1 MKEVF
6 LQEAEKYAKQ
16 NHRRRAW
23 RKFVQVM
30 ACVVVFCTTYALILP
45 AITMERN
52 PCDLTEHTHSES
64 CYEKVASGAV
74 GSNTCTYESLG
85 VHVHTQD
92 CYNDESL
99 PICGQADYLIHEHN
113 DDCMDENGAIVCQ
126 LPEVSAH
133 VHTDACYRIAETEP
147 VETEPAETESVHT
160 HSEDCYGTERGA
172 LICKVAETE
181 GHSHGEKCYTR
192 GELVCQLPEQEG
204 HAHGEGCSETVLV
217 CDLTV
222 EPHLHGNG
230 CYVQQTCDIP
240 EGEEHTHTEE
250 CTGDILNCDLTEQPH
265 VHTNG
270 CWQTNSLCDLAEV
283 EGHAHGTACYESLLT
298 CELSEEPA
306 HQHTD
311 ECYEMV
317 SVLNCG
323 LEEGAVIPAATET
336 AEPELICTEPVA
348 QVHIHSEE
356 CFTTEN
362 ADEDTLTCTLAED
375 ENHTHSIICY
385 GTWKLIC
392 TQEEHTH
399 DLMCQNDPE
408 ADVETRAIW
417 EATFAH
423 VVLTGDRNA
432 DVLAIAETQLGYVES
447 SDNYVVWEDGTV
459 HGYTRYGEWYGVPH
473 GDWCGM
479 FVSFCLRYAE
489 VDNIPIN
496 YGVRPWI
503 EDLRERKL
511 YHTAEEYTPRPGD
524 IVFYDWEGDGLSD
537 HVGIVAEIIE
547 ATEEEPAKLK
557 AIEGNSSNCVQYVTY
572 DLDDE
577 VILGYSELPE
587 KETYCGLE
595 AHIHGNA
602 CSDAEGNLICTLT
615 EHTHTEK
622 CEVAP
627 VYYCGFDEHTH
638 DEECSDAEGNLI
650 CTLTEHTHTEEC
662 MQNKALCICGL
673 LLHSH
678 SEACS
683 DESGELICGLEE
695 HTESVLCSV
704 DLSSLVEED
713 REAVI
718 NVIMLIEQ
726 LPSAEEIDAKLMEYE
741 NAGDLE
747 GQDVYFEEVWTQ
759 VCYVYSQYALLSEE
773 QKACVTNAD
782 KLLELEYMWADMEE
796 ISTFAEYTIP
806 ENFTSPVSGVN
817 THKHH
822 TDGTELLSFDEWRG
836 FVYSKHFLE
845 TATNGTYLDAFEAPA
860 NAANYARPNYRC
872 LVIKEK
878 ADGSL
883 YVAEHIWAST
893 LKSMT
898 PKQLAAKLDDTTK
911 GFFYLTNAKAEFT
924 NNAAND
930 DYYPATGKLV
940 EVYFNWKYFTEV
952 NYWVANPGFST
963 INLNVSSPANIGTKA
978 ADDVHATLNLYNY
991 DETIND
997 YDDTPLRAM
1006 SKAGYLFFHDN
1017 VVLDGKW
1024 GDPINPKED
1033 SVDGIGGREAS
1044 LPGADPSSTNSKQ
1057 YGRDMYGLYNLPVM
1071 EDTLDPNGFPQS
1083 EKGTMQLYFDPNGSY
1098 HRATMENGGGLFRK
1112 DSEGYWWYDS
1122 VDTAA
1127 YYDQSTNRF
1136 KLYNCSLVPAYTI
1149 YYNTKGFN
1157 QWADGNYSP
1166 VRMGNFL
1173 PFNDVNADTTRWL
1186 KPLIDT
1192 AKKLDSTKTATDSN
1206 LTYSTQNYV
1215 ALKAPVDNWFG
1226 MTMDIEFY
1234 MPEDGKMNDQD
1245 MIFDFHGDDD
1255 VFVYI
1260 GIWDEQLKDYDYRLV
1275 LDIGGTHGA
1284 RSGNINFATGAVL
1297 DRPATDSGKR
1307 ERTLKEIFNLSGD
1320 TFEDYTNLKLKFY
1333 YMERGGNISYCRLRF
1348 NLPTLPQRSLTVTKE
1363 LTVEE
1368 EGLKDFLEDTYVY
1381 DFRVVKADS
1390 NGNPTTE
1397 PMIQEGE
1404 EFIILENGAAV
1415 GFGTVG
1421 ADGWFQLK
1429 AGQSAE
1435 FDNMAALTN
1444 SFRTDYFVEERLPVN
1459 LVGQY
1464 EGVEYVVGSGTNTA
1478 IKPDGTATF
1487 TTFQTGKLAAED
1499 TQHIIYRNKVDAAKL
1514 GTLKVT
1520 KTEAMGSDLDES
1532 DSYRIQVKLGG
1543 ILLPVGTEYTVTD
1556 SQGNIM
1562 VSPNP
1567 TVQEAGILQLKV
1579 GQTATITKGILAG
1592 TVYEVTE
1599 LDTGS
1604 GFHATYSGTVTA
1616 EGTMEV
1622 TESGVSGDFPVG
1634 GEVHITVTNS
1644 DYRYSADIP
1653 FSKEAVGNNTQET
1666 FRFNVEQVTQTSDG
1680 IWIMDSSLEEASITV
1695 TGDSVTTGS
1704 IFLTYTQPG
1713 IYNYRISEKQGDSG
1727 FLYDSTFYIV
1737 EVTVTEKDGAV
1748 ATNILKNGTES
1759 VDGLRFV
1766 NYRAGSLTLGKQ
1778 VEGSAP
1784 GTQRAFMFTLRME
1797 NTITSLKQEYTA
1809 VRVKADGTTSSETIT
1824 FIDSE
1829 AVISLK
1835 SGESLSIDYVPYGT
1849 VWAIT
1854 ETDTDG
1860 YIVSY
1865 CVNGG
1870 SMVYGDQANGSH
1882 NGADTV
1888 VSFLNK
1894 CSYELPNTGG
1904 VGTTSYTMA
1913 GLVLMIFSMAYLLYR
1928 SKARRMEEF

>member
-1 MKEVF
+1 MRKI
-6 LQEAEKYAKQ
+6 LMQEAEQYAKQ
-16 NHRRRAW
+16 NHRRRIW
-23 RKFVQVM
+23 RKFVRAM

-45 AITMERN
+45 AITMEKN
-52 PCDLTEHTHSES
+52 PCD
-64 CYEKVASGAV
+64 
-74 GSNTCTYESLG
+74 
-85 VHVHTQD
+85 
-92 CYNDESL
+92 
-99 PICGQADYLIHEHN
+99 
-113 DDCMDENGAIVCQ
+113 M
-126 LPEVSAH
+126 
-133 VHTDACYRIAETEP
+133 
-147 VETEPAETESVHT
+147 
-160 HSEDCYGTERGA
+160 
-172 LICKVAETE
+172 
-181 GHSHGEKCYTR
+181 
-192 GELVCQLPEQEG
+192 
-204 HAHGEGCSETVLV
+204 
-217 CDLTV
+217 
-222 EPHLHGNG
+222 
-230 CYVQQTCDIP
+230 
-240 EGEEHTHTEE
+240 EEHTHGDSCYVSTE
-250 CTGDILNCDLTEQPH
+250 
-265 VHTNG
+265 
-270 CWQTNSLCDLAEV
+270 
-283 EGHAHGTACYESLLT
+283 
-298 CELSEEPA
+298 
-306 HQHTD
+306 
-311 ECYEMV
+311 
-317 SVLNCG
+317 
-323 LEEGAVIPAATET
+323 
-336 AEPELICTEPVA
+336 
-348 QVHIHSEE
+348 
-356 CFTTEN
+356 
-362 ADEDTLTCTLAED
+362 EDTLTCTLPED
-375 ENHTHSIICY
+375 ENHTHSAICY
-385 GTWKLIC
+385 GTWELIC
-392 TQEEHTH
+392 GKAEHTH
-399 DLMCQNDPE
+399 DLLCQNDPE
-408 ADVETRAIW
+408 ADVETEADW
-417 EATFAH
+417 MATFAD
-423 VVLTGDRNA
+423 VTLTGEWDE
-432 DVLAIAETQLGYVES
+432 DLLSIARSQLGYQES
-447 SDNYVVWEDGTV
+447 TRNYEVMEDGETIK
-459 HGYTRYGEWYGVPH
+459 GYTRYGDWYGMPY
-473 GDWCGM
+473 GDWCAM
-479 FVSFCLRYAE
+479 FVSFCLNYA
-489 VDNIPIN
+489 DIPRDAIP
-496 YGVRPWI
+496 YEASCPDWI
-503 EDLRERKL
+503 EALQDTDYDLYRP
-511 YHTAEEYTPRPGD
+511 AGEYTPVPGD
-524 IVFYDWEGDGLSD
+524 LIYFDWDGNGISD
-537 HVGIVAEIIE
+537 HVGIVAEIIP
-547 ATEEEPAKLK
+547 ATETEPARVKT
-557 AIEGNSSNCVQYVTY
+557 IEGNCGDCVMEQEYS
-572 DLDDE
+572 LDNS
-577 VILGYSELPE
+577 VILGYGQLPE
-587 KETYCGLE
+587 KPLIYCCDFRE
-595 AHIHGNA
+595 
-602 CSDAEGNLICTLT
+602 
-615 EHTHTEK
+615 
-622 CEVAP
+622 
-627 VYYCGFDEHTH
+627 
-638 DEECSDAEGNLI
+638 
-650 CTLTEHTHTEEC
+650 
-662 MQNKALCICGL
+662 
-673 LLHSH
+673 HSH
-678 SEACS
+678 DAACLN
-683 DESGELICGLEE
+683 ENGELICGMEE
-695 HTESVLCSV
+695 HTHGSDCDTLT
-704 DLSSLVEED
+704 DEEW
-713 REAVI
+713 AQVQQVI
-718 NVIMLIEQ
+718 ALIDEM
-726 LPSAEEIDAKLMEYE
+726 PSAAEIDAKLMEYE
-741 NAGDLE
+741 DAGDLA
-747 GQDVYFEEVWTQ
+747 GQDVYFEEVWNL
-759 VCYVYSQYALLSEE
+759 VRSIYAQYFQLSEE

-822 TDGTELLSFDEWRG
+822 TNGTELLSFDEWRG

-845 TATNGTYLDAFEAPA
+845 TATTDTYLDAFEAPA

-911 GFFYLTNAKAEFT
+911 GFFYITNAKAEFT
-924 NNAAND
+924 NNAANG
-930 DYYPATGKLV
+930 DYYPATGKSV
-940 EVYFNWKYFTEV
+940 EVYFNWKYFTKV

-1044 LPGADPSSTNSKQ
+1044 LPGADPSSTYSKQ

-1122 VDTAA
+1122 MDTAA

-1149 YYNTKGFN
+1149 YFNTKGFN

-1234 MPEDGKMNDQD
+1234 MPEDGKINDQD

-1320 TFEDYTNLKLKFY
+1320 TFEAYTNLKLKFY

-1348 NLPTLPQRSLTVTKE
+1348 NLPTLLQRSLTVTKE

-1404 EFIILENGAAV
+1404 EFIILENGAAA

-1464 EGVEYVVGSGTNTA
+1464 EGVEYVVSSGTNTV

-1634 GEVHITVTNS
+1634 GEIHITVTNS

-1713 IYNYRISEKQGDSG
+1713 IYYYRISEKQGDSG

-1824 FIDSE
+1824 FINSE

-1849 VWAIT
+1849 VWSIT

-1904 VGTTSYTMA
+1904 AGTTSYTMA

-1928 SKARRMEEF
+1928 SKARRREEF

>member
-1 MKEVF
+1 MRKI
-6 LQEAEKYAKQ
+6 LMQEAEKYAKQ
-16 NHRRRAW
+16 NHRRRIW
-23 RKFVQVM
+23 RKFVRAM
-30 ACVVVFCTTYALILP
+30 ACVVVFCTTYALTLP
-45 AITMERN
+45 AITMEKN
-52 PCDLTEHTHSES
+52 PCD
-64 CYEKVASGAV
+64 
-74 GSNTCTYESLG
+74 
-85 VHVHTQD
+85 
-92 CYNDESL
+92 
-99 PICGQADYLIHEHN
+99 
-113 DDCMDENGAIVCQ
+113 M
-126 LPEVSAH
+126 
-133 VHTDACYRIAETEP
+133 
-147 VETEPAETESVHT
+147 
-160 HSEDCYGTERGA
+160 
-172 LICKVAETE
+172 
-181 GHSHGEKCYTR
+181 
-192 GELVCQLPEQEG
+192 
-204 HAHGEGCSETVLV
+204 
-217 CDLTV
+217 
-222 EPHLHGNG
+222 
-230 CYVQQTCDIP
+230 
-240 EGEEHTHTEE
+240 EEHTHGDSCYVSTE
-250 CTGDILNCDLTEQPH
+250 
-265 VHTNG
+265 
-270 CWQTNSLCDLAEV
+270 
-283 EGHAHGTACYESLLT
+283 
-298 CELSEEPA
+298 
-306 HQHTD
+306 
-311 ECYEMV
+311 
-317 SVLNCG
+317 
-323 LEEGAVIPAATET
+323 
-336 AEPELICTEPVA
+336 
-348 QVHIHSEE
+348 
-356 CFTTEN
+356 
-362 ADEDTLTCTLAED
+362 EDTLTCTLPED
-375 ENHTHSIICY
+375 ENHTHSAICY
-385 GTWKLIC
+385 GTWELIC
-392 TQEEHTH
+392 GKAEHTH
-399 DLMCQNDPE
+399 DLLCQNDPE
-408 ADVETRAIW
+408 ADVETEADW
-417 EATFAH
+417 MATFAD
-423 VVLTGDRNA
+423 VTLTGEWDE
-432 DVLAIAETQLGYVES
+432 DLLSIARSQLGYQES
-447 SDNYVVWEDGTV
+447 TRNYEVMEDGETIK
-459 HGYTRYGEWYGVPH
+459 GYTRYGDWYGMPY
-473 GDWCGM
+473 GDWCAM
-479 FVSFCLRYAE
+479 FVSFCLNYA
-489 VDNIPIN
+489 DIPRDAIP
-496 YGVRPWI
+496 YEASCPDWI
-503 EDLRERKL
+503 EALQDTDYDLYRP
-511 YHTAEEYTPRPGD
+511 AGEYTPVPGD
-524 IVFYDWEGDGLSD
+524 LIYFDWDGNGISD
-537 HVGIVAEIIE
+537 HVGIVAEIIP
-547 ATEEEPAKLK
+547 ATETEPARVKT
-557 AIEGNSSNCVQYVTY
+557 IEGNCGDCVMEQEYS
-572 DLDDE
+572 LDNS
-577 VILGYSELPE
+577 VILGYGQLPE
-587 KETYCGLE
+587 KPLIYCCDFRE
-595 AHIHGNA
+595 
-602 CSDAEGNLICTLT
+602 
-615 EHTHTEK
+615 
-622 CEVAP
+622 
-627 VYYCGFDEHTH
+627 
-638 DEECSDAEGNLI
+638 
-650 CTLTEHTHTEEC
+650 
-662 MQNKALCICGL
+662 
-673 LLHSH
+673 HSH
-678 SEACS
+678 DAACLN
-683 DESGELICGLEE
+683 ENGELICGMEE
-695 HTESVLCSV
+695 HTHGSDCDTLT
-704 DLSSLVEED
+704 DEEW
-713 REAVI
+713 AQVQQVI
-718 NVIMLIEQ
+718 ALIDEM
-726 LPSAEEIDAKLMEYE
+726 PSAAEIDAKLMEYE
-741 NAGDLE
+741 DAGDLA
-747 GQDVYFEEVWTQ
+747 GQDVYFEEVWNL
-759 VCYVYSQYALLSEE
+759 VRSIYAQYFQLSEE

-817 THKHH
+817 TYKHH
-822 TDGTELLSFDEWRG
+822 TNGTELLSFDEWRG

-845 TATNGTYLDAFEAPA
+845 TATTDTYLDAFEAPA

-911 GFFYLTNAKAEFT
+911 GFFYITNAKAEFT
-924 NNAAND
+924 NNAANG
-930 DYYPATGKLV
+930 DYYPATGKSV
-940 EVYFNWKYFTEV
+940 EVYFNWKYFTKV

-1044 LPGADPSSTNSKQ
+1044 LPGADPSSTYSKQ

-1122 VDTAA
+1122 MDTAA

-1149 YYNTKGFN
+1149 YFNTKGFN

-1234 MPEDGKMNDQD
+1234 MPEDGKINDQD

-1320 TFEDYTNLKLKFY
+1320 TFEAYTNLKLKFY

-1348 NLPTLPQRSLTVTKE
+1348 NLPTLLQRSLTVTKE

-1404 EFIILENGAAV
+1404 EFIILENGAAA

-1464 EGVEYVVGSGTNTA
+1464 EGVEYVVSSGTNTV

-1543 ILLPVGTEYTVTD
+1543 VLLPVGTEYTVTD

-1634 GEVHITVTNS
+1634 GEIHITVTNS

-1713 IYNYRISEKQGDSG
+1713 IYYYRISEKQGDSG

-1824 FIDSE
+1824 FINSE

-1849 VWAIT
+1849 VWSIT

-1904 VGTTSYTMA
+1904 AGTTSYTMA

-1928 SKARRMEEF
+1928 SKARRREEF

>member
-1 MKEVF
+1 MQKKH

-16 NHRRRAW
+16 NQRRRNW
-23 RKFVQVM
+23 RKIVRVM

-45 AITMERN
+45 AITLEKTQ
-52 PCDLTEHTHSES
+52 CGLSEHTHSES
-64 CYEKVASGAV
+64 CYEKVLSESAESLV
-74 GSNTCTYESLG
+74 CTYESLG
-85 VHVHTQD
+85 VHVHTSD
-92 CYNDESL
+92 CYDGENRL
-99 PICGQADYLIHEHN
+99 VCGQADYLVHKHN
-113 DDCMDENGAIVCQ
+113 EDCVDENGTIVCRI
-126 LPEVSAH
+126 PEVCAH
-133 VHTDACYRIAETEP
+133 EHTDDCYRL
-147 VETEPAETESVHT
+147 VETEPDETETMAAEDIHVH
-160 HSEDCYGTERGA
+160 SDDCYVTQRGE
-172 LICKVAETE
+172 LICQLTETE
-181 GHSHGEKCYTR
+181 GHTHGQTCFTQ
-192 GELVCQLPEQEG
+192 GELVCQLTEEEG
-204 HAHGEGCSETVLV
+204 H
-217 CDLTV
+217 
-222 EPHLHGNG
+222 
-230 CYVQQTCDIP
+230 
-240 EGEEHTHTEE
+240 TH
-250 CTGDILNCDLTEQPH
+250 DA
-265 VHTNG
+265 
-270 CWQTNSLCDLAEV
+270 S
-283 EGHAHGTACYESLLT
+283 CYESLLS
-298 CELSEEPA
+298 CERSEAAA
-306 HQHTD
+306 HEHTNA
-311 ECYEMV
+311 CYETV
-317 SVLNCG
+317 AVLICE
-323 LEEGAVIPAATET
+323 LEEGVFPAQTTET
-336 AEPELICTEPVA
+336 PEAAEPELICTEPVVE
-348 QVHIHSEE
+348 VHIHSED
-356 CFTTEN
+356 CFAATE
-362 ADEDTLTCTLAED
+362 EDPLTCTLPED
-375 ENHTHSIICY
+375 ENHTHSEICY
-385 GTWKLIC
+385 GNWKLVC
-392 TQEEHTH
+392 GKEEHTH
-399 DLMCQNDPE
+399 DLVCLNDPE
-408 ADVETRAIW
+408 ADVETEAIW
-417 EATFAH
+417 KATF
-423 VVLTGDRNA
+423 VDVTLTGEWSA
-432 DVLAIAETQLGYVES
+432 DVVAIARSQLGYRES
-447 SDNYVVWEDGTV
+447 TRNYEVMDDGETTK
-459 HGYTRYGEWYGVPH
+459 GYTRYGDWYGDPY
-473 GDWCGM
+473 GDWCAM
-479 FVSFCLRYAE
+479 FASFCLHYA
-489 VDNIPIN
+489 
-496 YGVRPWI
+496 GVENMQLNSSCPKWI
-503 EDLRERKL
+503 EKLTDEKL
-511 YHTAEEYTPRPGD
+511 YHLTGEYIPVSGD
-524 IVFYDWEGDGLSD
+524 LIFFDWDEDEVSD
-537 HVGIVAEIIE
+537 HVGIVAEVVP
-547 ATEEEPAKLK
+547 ATEEEPAKVK
-557 AIEGNSSNCVQYVTY
+557 TIEGNIADRVAEQEYE
-572 DLDDE
+572 LDEDI
-577 VILGYSELPE
+577 ILGYGQMPE
-587 KETYCGLE
+587 KLPDYCCGLR
-595 AHIHGNA
+595 
-602 CSDAEGNLICTLT
+602 
-615 EHTHTEK
+615 EHCHDTS
-622 CEVAP
+622 CM
-627 VYYCGFDEHTH
+627 DENG
-638 DEECSDAEGNLI
+638 DP
-650 CTLTEHTHTEEC
+650 
-662 MQNKALCICGL
+662 
-673 LLHSH
+673 
-678 SEACS
+678 
-683 DESGELICGLEE
+683 ICGLEE
-695 HTESVLCSV
+695 HTHTSGCDPLTDEELAQVQQVITLI
-704 DLSSLVEED
+704 DEMPSSG
-713 REAVI
+713 
-718 NVIMLIEQ
+718 
-726 LPSAEEIDAKLMEYE
+726 EIDARLMEYE
-741 NAGDLE
+741 DAGDLA

-759 VCYVYSQYALLSEE
+759 VCEIYAQYALLSDK
-773 QKACVTNAD
+773 QKDCVTNAD

-845 TATNGTYLDAFEAPA
+845 TATTDTYLDAFEAPA

-878 ADGSL
+878 ADASL

-911 GFFYLTNAKAEFT
+911 GFFYITNAKAEFT
-924 NNAAND
+924 NNAANG
-930 DYYPATGKLV
+930 DYYPATGKSV

-1006 SKAGYLFFHDN
+1006 SKAGYLFFQDN
-1017 VVLDGKW
+1017 VVLDDKW

-1044 LPGADPSSTNSKQ
+1044 LPGADPSSNYSNW
-1057 YGRDMYGLYNLPVM
+1057 YERDMYGLYNLPVM

-1149 YYNTKGFN
+1149 HFNTKAFN
-1157 QWADGNYSP
+1157 QWADGNYNP

-1173 PFNDVNADTTRWL
+1173 PFNDVNPDTTRWL

-1192 AKKLDSTKTATDSN
+1192 VKKLDSTATDSN

-1234 MPEDGKMNDQD
+1234 MPEDGKMNGQD
-1245 MIFDFHGDDD
+1245 VIFDFHGDDD

-1297 DRPATDSGKR
+1297 DRPATDSGTR

-1363 LTVEE
+1363 LTVDE

-1421 ADGWFQLK
+1421 DDGWFQLK

-1478 IKPDGTATF
+1478 ITPDGTATF

-1713 IYNYRISEKQGDSG
+1713 IYYYRISEKQGDSG

-1824 FIDSE
+1824 FINSE

-1849 VWAIT
+1849 VWSIT

-1904 VGTTSYTMA
+1904 AGTKSYTMA
-1913 GLVLMIFSMAYLLYR
+1913 GLVLMIFSMAYLMYR
-1928 SKARRMEEF
+1928 PKARGKGEFEFP

>member
-1 MKEVF
+1 MQKI
-6 LQEAEKYAKQ
+6 LMQEAEKYAKQ
-16 NHRRRAW
+16 NHRRRIW
-23 RKFVQVM
+23 RKFVRVM
-30 ACVVVFCTTYALILP
+30 ACAVVFCTTYALILP
-45 AITMERN
+45 AITMEKTTCN
-52 PCDLTEHTHSES
+52 LEEHTHGES
-64 CYEKVASGAV
+64 CYKKVVSDTVTTLA
-74 GSNTCTYESLG
+74 CTYASLG
-85 VHVHTQD
+85 VHEHTSD
-92 CYNDESL
+92 CYDGENRL
-99 PICGQADYLIHEHN
+99 ICGQADYLIHEHN
-113 DDCMDENGAIVCQ
+113 EDCVDENGAILCQ
-126 LPEVSAH
+126 IPEVSGHEHTDDCYRAVESEPDETEAMAEEDIH
-133 VHTDACYRIAETEP
+133 VHGDGCYA
-147 VETEPAETESVHT
+147 AQ
-160 HSEDCYGTERGA
+160 RGG
-172 LICKVAETE
+172 LTCQLDETE
-181 GHSHGEKCYTR
+181 GHAHGQSCFTQ
-192 GELVCQLPEQEG
+192 GELVCQIPEQEG
-204 HAHGEGCSETVLV
+204 HTHGEGCSETVLV
-217 CDLTV
+217 CSLET
-222 EPHLHGNG
+222 EPHEHGDG
-230 CYVQQTCDIP
+230 CYRQLVCDIP
-240 EGEEHTHTEE
+240 EGEDHTHTEE
-250 CTGDILNCDLTEQPH
+250 CSGTVLTCDVTEQPH
-265 VHTNG
+265 SHTDG
-270 CWQTNSLCDLAEV
+270 CYETHTLCDLPETK
-283 EGHAHGTACYESLLT
+283 GHAHGTDCYEALLT

-317 SVLNCG
+317 SVLVCG
-323 LEEGAVIPAATET
+323 LEEGVAPVATTETQDT
-336 AEPELICTEPVA
+336 AEPELELICTEPVA
-348 QVHIHSEE
+348 QVHIHGEDCFAVESPEE
-356 CFTTEN
+356 D
-362 ADEDTLTCTLAED
+362 ALTCTLPED
-375 ENHTHSIICY
+375 ETHTHSLICY
-385 GTWKLIC
+385 GTWELIC
-392 TQEEHTH
+392 GKEEHTH
-399 DLMCQNDPE
+399 GLVCRNDPE
-408 ADVETRAIW
+408 ADVET
-417 EATFAH
+417 EADWMAAFAD
-423 VVLTGDRNA
+423 VALTGEWDE
-432 DVLAIAETQLGYVES
+432 DLLIIARSQLGYQES
-447 SDNYVVWEDGTV
+447 KRNYEVMEDGETIK
-459 HGYTRYGEWYGVPH
+459 GYTRYGDWYGMPY
-473 GDWCGM
+473 GDWSAM
-479 FVSFCLRYAE
+479 FVSFCLNYAE
-489 VDNIPIN
+489 IPQEAIP
-496 YGVRPWI
+496 YEADCSDWI
-503 EDLRERKL
+503 EVLQDEEYEL
-511 YHTAEEYTPRPGD
+511 YRLAGEYTPVPGD
-524 IVFYDWEGDGLSD
+524 LIFFDWEEDGTAD
-537 HVGIVAEIIE
+537 HVGIVAEMIP
-547 ATEEEPAKLK
+547 ATEEEPAKIK
-557 AIEGNSSNCVQYVTY
+557 TIEGNVGDQVAEQEY
-572 DLDDE
+572 DLDDST
-577 VILGYSELPE
+577 ILGYGQLPE
-587 KETYCGLE
+587 KPLVYC
-595 AHIHGNA
+595 
-602 CSDAEGNLICTLT
+602 
-615 EHTHTEK
+615 
-622 CEVAP
+622 
-627 VYYCGFDEHTH
+627 CGFLEHRHDASCMDEN
-638 DEECSDAEGNLI
+638 G
-650 CTLTEHTHTEEC
+650 
-662 MQNKALCICGL
+662 G
-673 LLHSH
+673 
-678 SEACS
+678 
-683 DESGELICGLEE
+683 LICGLDEHIHTSDCGALTDEE
-695 HTESVLCSV
+695 WAQVQQ
-704 DLSSLVEED
+704 
-713 REAVI
+713 VI
-718 NVIMLIEQ
+718 ALIDEM
-726 LPSAEEIDAKLMEYE
+726 PSADEIDAKLMEYE
-741 NAGDLE
+741 DAGDLA
-747 GQDVYFEEVWTQ
+747 GQDVYFEEVWNQ
-759 VCYVYSQYALLSEE
+759 VCDVYDQYALLSDK

-822 TDGTELLSFDEWRG
+822 TDGTELLSFVEWRG

-845 TATNGTYLDAFEAPA
+845 TATTDTYLDAFEAPA

-883 YVAEHIWAST
+883 YVDEHIWAST

-911 GFFYLTNAKAEFT
+911 GFFYITNAKAEFT
-924 NNAAND
+924 NNAANG
-930 DYYPATGKLV
+930 DYYPATGKSV

-1006 SKAGYLFFHDN
+1006 SKAGYLFFQDN
-1017 VVLDGKW
+1017 VVLDDKW

-1044 LPGADPSSTNSKQ
+1044 LPGADPSSNYSNWYK
-1057 YGRDMYGLYNLPVM
+1057 RDMYGLYNLPVM

-1149 YYNTKGFN
+1149 HFNTKAFN

-1192 AKKLDSTKTATDSN
+1192 VKKLDSTATDSN

-1234 MPEDGKMNDQD
+1234 MPEDGKMNGQD
-1245 MIFDFHGDDD
+1245 MVFDFHGDDD

-1260 GIWDEQLKDYDYRLV
+1260 GIWDEQVKDYDYRLV

-1284 RSGNINFATGAVL
+1284 RSGNINFATGAVQ

-1478 IKPDGTATF
+1478 ITPDGTATF

-1567 TVQEAGILQLKV
+1567 TVQEPGILQLKV

-1680 IWIMDSSLEEASITV
+1680 IWIRDSSLEEASITV

-1713 IYNYRISEKQGDSG
+1713 IYYYRISEKQGDSG

-1797 NTITSLKQEYTA
+1797 NTTTSLKQEYTA

-1824 FIDSE
+1824 FINSE

-1849 VWAIT
+1849 VWSIT

-1904 VGTTSYTMA
+1904 AGTTSYTMA
-1913 GLVLMIFSMAYLLYR
+1913 GLVLMIFSMAYLMYR
-1928 SKARRMEEF
+1928 PKARRREEF

>member
-1 MKEVF
+1 MQKKHLSV
-6 LQEAEKYAKQ
+6 AENYTAR
-16 NHRRRAW
+16 NHRRRIW
-23 RKFVQVM
+23 RKIVQAM
-30 ACVVVFCTTYALILP
+30 ACVVVFCTVYALILP
-45 AITMERN
+45 AITMERYQ
-52 PCDLTEHTHSES
+52 CGLEEHVHTDE
-64 CYEKVASGAV
+64 CYQQADEGASALIC
-74 GSNTCTYESLG
+74 SYQSLG
-85 VHVHTQD
+85 VHVHTPD
-92 CYNDESL
+92 CYDESKEL
-99 PICGQADYLIHEHN
+99 LCTQADYLVHTHDASCLDTAGQLI
-113 DDCMDENGAIVCQ
+113 CQ

-133 VHTDACYRIAETEP
+133 VHTDACYRQTEP
-147 VETEPAETESVHT
+147 DAGETGSSHQ
-160 HSEDCYGTERGA
+160 HDDSCYAAERGA
-172 LICKVAETE
+172 LICQVAETD
-181 GHSHGEKCYTR
+181 
-192 GELVCQLPEQEG
+192 G
-204 HAHGEGCSETVLV
+204 HAHGES
-217 CDLTV
+217 
-222 EPHLHGNG
+222 
-230 CYVQQTCDIP
+230 CYTQGQLICQ
-240 EGEEHTHTEE
+240 
-250 CTGDILNCDLTEQPH
+250 LTEQEGHTHGEDCSEVAEICQDMSEEH
-265 VHTNG
+265 VHTED
-270 CWQTNSLCDLAEV
+270 CYQVHSLCSLPES
-283 EGHAHGTACYESLLT
+283 EGHSHSDSCYEWPLT
-298 CELSEEPA
+298 CTLGETAEHHHS
-306 HQHTD
+306 D
-311 ECYEMV
+311 SCYEMV
-317 SVLNCG
+317 SVLICG
-323 LEEGAVIPAATET
+323 LEETSSSGTDRQ
-336 AEPELICTEPVA
+336 PELICREPAA
-348 QVHIHSEE
+348 QVHIHTSSCRGPVELM
-356 CFTTEN
+356 CS
-362 ADEDTLTCTLAED
+362 L
-375 ENHTHSIICY
+375 
-385 GTWKLIC
+385 
-392 TQEEHTH
+392 EEHTH
-399 DLMCQNDPE
+399 SLACLSNPE
-408 ADVETRAIW
+408 ADVETQAQW
-417 EATFAH
+417 TADFSDL
-423 VVLTGDRNA
+423 VLSGHWDQ
-432 DVLAIAETQLGYVES
+432 DLLAIARSQLGYQES
-447 SDNYVVWEDGTV
+447 SRNYKVMEDGETIK
-459 HGYTRYGEWYGVPH
+459 GYTRYGDWYGITY
-473 GDWCGM
+473 GDWCAM
-479 FVSFCLRYAE
+479 FVSFCLNYAE
-489 VDNIPIN
+489 IPQEVIP
-496 YGVRPWI
+496 YESGCARWI
-503 EDLRERKL
+503 EALADSDYDLYRPVG
-511 YHTAEEYTPRPGD
+511 TYTPVPGD
-524 IVFYDWEGDGLSD
+524 LIFFDWEEDGFSD
-537 HVGIVAEIIE
+537 HVGIVAELVP
-547 ATEEEPAKLK
+547 ATEEEPAKVK
-557 AIEGNSSNCVQYVTY
+557 TIEGNSGNRVAEQEY
-572 DLDDE
+572 DLDDSM
-577 VILGYSELPE
+577 ILGYGQLPE
-587 KETYCGLE
+587 KLPDYCCGLQE
-595 AHIHGNA
+595 
-602 CSDAEGNLICTLT
+602 
-615 EHTHTEK
+615 
-622 CEVAP
+622 
-627 VYYCGFDEHTH
+627 
-638 DEECSDAEGNLI
+638 
-650 CTLTEHTHTEEC
+650 
-662 MQNKALCICGL
+662 
-673 LLHSH
+673 HSH
-678 SEACS
+678 DASCM
-683 DESGELICGLEE
+683 DENGELICGLDEHIHTSDCGALTDEE
-695 HTESVLCSV
+695 WAQVQQVIALIDEMP
-704 DLSSLVEED
+704 SS
-713 REAVI
+713 
-718 NVIMLIEQ
+718 
-726 LPSAEEIDAKLMEYE
+726 EEIDAKLMEYE
-741 NAGDLE
+741 DAGDLA
-747 GQDVYFEEVWTQ
+747 GQDVYFEEVWNL
-759 VCYVYSQYALLSEE
+759 VRSIYAQYFQLSEE

-845 TATNGTYLDAFEAPA
+845 TEKNGAYLDAFEAPA

-883 YVAEHIWAST
+883 YVDEHIWAST

-911 GFFYLTNAKAEFT
+911 GFFYITNAKAEFT
-924 NNAAND
+924 NNAANG
-930 DYYPATGKLV
+930 DYYPATGKSV

-1006 SKAGYLFFHDN
+1006 SKAGYLFFQDN
-1017 VVLDGKW
+1017 VVLDDKW

-1044 LPGADPSSTNSKQ
+1044 LPGADPSSNYSNWYK
-1057 YGRDMYGLYNLPVM
+1057 RDMYGLYNLPVM
-1071 EDTLDPNGFPQS
+1071 ENTLDPNGFPQS

-1149 YYNTKGFN
+1149 HFNTKAFN

-1192 AKKLDSTKTATDSN
+1192 VKKLDSTATDSN

-1234 MPEDGKMNDQD
+1234 MPEDGKMNGQD

-1260 GIWDEQLKDYDYRLV
+1260 GIWDEQVKDYDYRLV

-1297 DRPATDSGKR
+1297 DRPATDSGTR

-1499 TQHIIYRNKVDAAKL
+1499 TQHIIYRNKVDVAKL

-1579 GQTATITKGILAG
+1579 GQMATITKGILAG

-1604 GFHATYSGTVTA
+1604 GFHATYSGTVMA

-1713 IYNYRISEKQGDSG
+1713 IYYYRISEKQGDSG

-1824 FIDSE
+1824 FINSE

-1849 VWAIT
+1849 VWSIT

-1904 VGTTSYTMA
+1904 AGTTSYTMA

-1928 SKARRMEEF
+1928 SKARRREEFKSS